1 MNPSR
6 PPTRIRSVAKAV
18 QILIHIAEHP
28 EGLTGRAIAEAL
40 GMPVATTHHLLETL
54 VDEGMLAKDSHRAYS
69 LGSRIGALADAFQR
83 RTAPPEFLMAPLRR
97 LGDETGETA
106 YLSGWQGDEAVVL
119 ATVEGRHA
127 VRVTSLHTGYTGHN
141 NARASGKTLLAFA
154 RPGVVERYLERH
166 ELDALTPNTITD
178 PAALRAE
185 LERTRARGY
194 ALDEEEFTAGVS
206 CVAAPVLDGGIAIA
220 AYTVAVPTVRFD
232 ERREELIATTRR
244 IAAQASAP
252 GAAGG
257 ARA

>member
-1 MNPSR
+1 MNARR
-6 PPTRIRSVAKAV
+6 PPTRIRSVAKAI
-18 QILIHIAEHP
+18 QILLHVAEHP
-28 EGLTGRAIAEAL
+28 EGVSGRAIAEAL

-69 LGSRIGALADAFQR
+69 LGSRVGALADAFQR

-97 LGDETGETA
+97 LGDQTGETA

-127 VRVTSLHTGYTGHN
+127 VRVTSLHTGYAGHI

-154 RPGVVERYLERH
+154 RPGVFDRYLERH

-178 PAALRAE
+178 PAALSAE

-194 ALDEEEFTAGVS
+194 GLDEEEFAHVLATFPLVPDPVR
-206 CVAAPVLDGGIAIA
+206 VAARN
-220 AYTVAVPTVRFD
+220 AYRDVARGLVGPALVV
-232 ERREELIATTRR
+232 ATRTRT
-244 IAAQASAP
+244 AVSLHFVSASTC
-252 GAAGG
+252 
-257 ARA
+257 

>member
-1 MNPSR
+1 MNSER

-18 QILIHIAEHP
+18 QILIHIAEQP
-28 EGLTGRAIAEAL
+28 EGLTARAIAGAL

-69 LGSRIGALADAFQR
+69 LGSRVGALADAFQR

-119 ATVEGRHA
+119 GTVEGRHA
-127 VRVTSLHTGYTGHN
+127 VRVTSLHSGYTGHN
-141 NARASGKTLLAFA
+141 HARASGKTLLAFA
-154 RPGVVERYLERH
+154 RPGVVERYLDRH
-166 ELDALTPNTITD
+166 ELDPLTPNTITD

-194 ALDEEEFTAGVS
+194 AVDEEEFTAGVS

-220 AYTVAVPTVRFD
+220 AYTVAAPTLRFQ
-232 ERREELIATTRR
+232 ERHEELIATTCR
-244 IAAQASAP
+244 IAAGAST
-252 GAAGG
+252 GG
-257 ARA
+257 GMGGTRA